1 MNCIFGDGQTALQW
15 RVIEWIV
22 TAPRLRTTA
31 HSFYS
36 VTALVPLNVALQ
48 GTNARQ
54 LWWGRL
60 EWRDWK
66 TKARNAPRKMS
77 MSFLNKQNPGASS
90 SEGDYTHPHLNCLG
104 DNYVNSFFPQS
115 ICYTCLQL
123 SIKINWMIDGLKTQD
138 IRLHYK
144 IISFLSTVK
153 LRVTTLAI

>member
-60 EWRDWK
+60 EWRGWK

-90 SEGDYTHPHLNCLG
+90 SEGDYTHPHLNCFS
-104 DNYVNSFFPQS
+104 DNYA
-115 ICYTCLQL
+115 
-123 SIKINWMIDGLKTQD
+123 GLNHKT
-138 IRLHYK
+138 
-144 IISFLSTVK
+144 
-153 LRVTTLAI
+153 A